1 MGDPQSELRC
11 PGIQNVRLLMLP
23 LPSSLVC
30 AQLGPVQKHQGLASL
45 SGLPCCSKFKMK
57 SSKKTKNPLL
67 PTLCALPAPNH
78 PFTQFHSPRQTC
90 LFFQRFSLMFVNQCC
105 FIQSWLWLWP
115 PLKPKDSVTQ
125 NFYYYHSQTIKTK
138 LDPLGFGVTCP
149 RSHSWVTE
157 GLNLG
162 PAL

>member
-1 MGDPQSELRC
+1 MFFAPNEIIPSLLCYRHIFGTVNLV
-11 PGIQNVRLLMLP
+11 PGQNT
-23 LPSSLVC
+23 C
-30 AQLGPVQKHQGLASL
+30 
-45 SGLPCCSKFKMK
+45 
-57 SSKKTKNPLL
+57 
-67 PTLCALPAPNH
+67 LPAPNH
-78 PFTQFHSPRQTC
+78 PFTQFHSPRQVC
-90 LFFQRFSLMFVNQCC
+90 LFFQRLSLMFVNQCC

-149 RSHSWVTE
+149 RSHSWMTE

-162 PAL
+162 PALRPSKPLSPTLPSVPFVSVSLSPASFLLFPRCNHF